1 MTTNI
6 QNYSVLGKTA
16 TSIKFIPL
24 TYELGS
30 TSVSVVYQ
38 LMDSG
43 NAIICNGSVRLTDI
57 SDWGTNDSVIVAKVL
72 TALSLTAA

>member
-1 MTTNI
+1 MTTDI

-16 TSIKFIPL
+16 TSIKFIPV

-30 TSVSVVYQ
+30 TAVSVIYQ

-43 NAIICNGSVRLTDI
+43 NAIICTGSIKLTDI
-57 SDWGTNDSVIVAKVL
+57 SDWGTNDSVIVTKVL
-72 TALSLTAA
+72 TALGLTTA